1 MPAWQEKFAL
11 SPDDADRI
19 RRTHETLGRPGTFRQ
34 PSGRKCLSKSPEEF
48 RARRIPGIHIPE
60 LRWDRFLRRQN
71 AIKRAAFEIPEDPL
85 NHHANESPELW
96 FTCHVYHKSP
106 DWIRPTISGHL
117 NIP

>member
-1 MPAWQEKFAL
+1 MRIAFVAPMKHLDDPAPSGNRRVVNAL
-11 SPDDADRI
+11 AKALKN
-19 RRTHETLGRPGTFRQ
+19 LGHDVFQLSTFR
-34 PSGRKCLSKSPEEF
+34 SYDGTGSCE
-48 RARRIPGIHIPE
+48 
-60 LRWDRFLRRQN
+60 RQN